1 MSAEK
6 GKTERVEIRLGSS
19 EKEAFQ
25 LAADHAGLSLSSWM
39 RERLRRAA
47 KSDLE
52 EAGERIPFLA
62 GRRRLSPSH
71 PS

>member
-6 GKTERVEIRLGSS
+6 SKTERVEIRLGPE

-25 LAADHAGLSLSSWM
+25 LAADQSGLSLSSWM

-47 KSDLE
+47 RTDLE
-52 EAGERIPFLA
+52 EAGLPVRFMA
-62 GRRRLSPSH
+62 TKTTDGD
-71 PS
+71 